1 MRRRATW
8 QLRRLGLVLCLVAS
22 IVVGFSGGASAH
34 TELTQSYPAAGQVI
48 EGSVGSVDL
57 TFTDV
62 IVPELSQLVVRDKA
76 GRNLA
81 VGRPSSF
88 GSRLSSRLAGAEARG
103 AYRVTYRVVAA
114 DGHPVV
120 GSFRFAV
127 RSGADSGSRL
137 SRRGWS
143 GPGVD
148 GHRAPDVSDG
158 AARLGPGRGGHRPGA
173 AAPLRSAEGQ
183 LMTTRVLAAP
193 ARTVR
198 TPAVWCPARAG
209 PDRVLPR
216 CRGARP
222 PAHQHTERLRWS
234 RTRGCR

>member
-1 MRRRATW
+1 MRRRATG
-8 QLRRLGLVLCLVAS
+8 QLRRLGLVLCLVTG

-62 IVPELSQLVVRDKA
+62 IVPELSQVVVRDKA

-127 RSGADSGSRL
+127 RSGADSGA
-137 SRRGWS
+137 
-143 GPGVD
+143 GPAVAGGPALASTD
-148 GHRAPDVSDG
+148 IAPQTSAMVLPVSALVAVG
-158 AARLGPGRGGHRPGA
+158 I
-173 AAPLRSAEGQ
+173 
-183 LMTTRVLAAP
+183 VLA
-193 ARTVR
+193 
-198 TPAVWCPARAG
+198 
-209 PDRVLPR
+209 L
-216 CRGARP
+216 
-222 PAHQHTERLRWS
+222 RLRFAVRKGS
-234 RTRGCR
+234 S